1 MEKELKIYEEGL
13 EETSLTNIILVN
25 ILMILWIALGT
36 IACWY
41 LSPLASWIYLGFAII
56 TVYIVLRKLVCAN
69 CYYYD
74 KLCYIGWGKISA
86 LFFKKGDIEKFDS
99 NIGIKLAPVTYGL
112 LTLAPLVLIIVSI
125 FQQFSIDKIIVF
137 SLLLLIS
144 FYSGGIS
151 RRKACEN
158 CKMKL
163 ICPGCAVKE

>member
-1 MEKELKIYEEGL
+1 MKKEVKIYEEGL
-13 EETSLTNIILVN
+13 EKSSKATIFFGNL
-25 ILMILWIALGT
+25 LMILWIALGT

-41 LSPLASWIYLGFAII
+41 LSPLAAWIYLGFAII

-99 NIGIKLAPVTYGL
+99 SIGIKLAPVTYSL
-112 LTLAPLVLIIVSI
+112 LTLVPLVLIVISI
-125 FQQFSIDKIIVF
+125 FQQFSINKIIVF

-151 RRKACEN
+151 RKKACKN